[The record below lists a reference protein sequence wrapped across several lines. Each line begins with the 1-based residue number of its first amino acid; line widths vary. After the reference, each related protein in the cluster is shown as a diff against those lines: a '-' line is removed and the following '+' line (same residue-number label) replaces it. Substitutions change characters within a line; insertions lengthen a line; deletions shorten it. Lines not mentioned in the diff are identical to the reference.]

1 MKVVDFNDTNHSIKL
16 IPRFYT
22 VNSIDIELYNEA
34 TKETTT
40 TTNAYTVTN
49 GVLTYPFTHTFLNND
64 KYQFKLLDGTTIV
77 YRGKLIATDQVPQD
91 YKLTDGLYN
100 YE

>member
-64 KYQFKLLDGTTIV
+64 KYQFKLLDGTAIV

-91 YKLTDGLYN
+91 YKLTDGLYT

>member
-1 MKVVDFNDTNHSIKL
+1 MKVVDFNTTSHSIKL
-16 IPRFYT
+16 VPRFYT
-22 VNSIDIELYNEA
+22 VNSIDISLYDEA
-34 TKETTT
+34 TQITTT

-49 GVLTYPFTHTFLNND
+49 GILTYPFTHTFLEND
-64 KYQFKLLDGTTIV
+64 KYQFKLLDGTEVV

-91 YKLTDGLYN
+91 YKLTNGLYT